1 MSMRRTT
8 KLFNCALALLAL
20 CAAVASAQEQSYTS
34 ETDEYAVELPS
45 EVWKAVPR
53 PDGGHRHSSEFV
65 NGVRPEGYLRVRR
78 DVVEGGTDLK
88 EYARAEADTKL
99 RYQPGFV
106 GGKDERFSGRLSG
119 VVLNYEYT
127 QGGKP
132 MAGRVYYLQADGRT
146 VYVLHFPGLR
156 DRLQRIQNQTDS
168 IARSF
173 RLKQ

>member
-1 MSMRRTT
+1 MRRNT
-8 KLFNCALALLAL
+8 KLFICALALLAFG
-20 CAAVASAQEQSYTS
+20 AAAAPAQEQPYTS
-34 ETDEYAVELPS
+34 ETDEYSLELPS

-53 PDGGHRHSSEFV
+53 PDSEHRHVEFV
-65 NGVRPEGYLRVRR
+65 NGIRPDGYLLVRR
-78 DVVEGGTDLK
+78 DVVEGSANLK
-88 EYARAEADTKL
+88 EYAHAEADTKL

-106 GGKDERFSGRLSG
+106 IGKDERFAGRLSG

-127 QGGKP
+127 RAGKP

-146 VYVLHFPGLR
+146 VYVLHFTGLR
-156 DRLQRIQNQTDS
+156 DKLQRIQNQTDA

>member
-1 MSMRRTT
+1 MRRTT
-8 KLFNCALALLAL
+8 KLFICALALVAL
-20 CAAVASAQEQSYTS
+20 GAAAATAQEQPYTS
-34 ETDEYAVELPS
+34 ETDEYSVELPS
-45 EVWKAVPR
+45 AVWKAVPR
-53 PDGGHRHSSEFV
+53 PDSEHRHLEFV
-65 NGVRPEGYLRVRR
+65 NGVRPDGYLRVRR
-78 DVVEGGTDLK
+78 EVVEGVADLK

-106 GGKDERFSGRLSG
+106 AGKDERFAGRLSG

-146 VYVLHFPGLR
+146 VYVLHFTGLR
-156 DRLQRIQNQTDS
+156 DKLQRIQNQTDA